1 MNEIG
6 SRRLGVH
13 NVAKTIE
20 LSKVFSCELVRIG
33 CLRVTGTT
41 WKFQKMGTNTQS
53 TGFEI
58 QGKNTVLRGCRT
70 ENCGRGFVDN
80 GEQNQYEDC
89 TAKRTTE
96 VENQNQKLG
105 AGLALAAILGG
116 AFYKWYTTPGKEVQS
131 DHK

>member
-58 QGKNTVLRGCRT
+58 QGKNTVLRGLPKLKIKTRSWPGSSCDSRW
-70 ENCGRGFVDN
+70 RILQVVH
-80 GEQNQYEDC
+80 YSR
-89 TAKRTTE
+89 KRSS
-96 VENQNQKLG
+96 K
-105 AGLALAAILGG
+105 
-116 AFYKWYTTPGKEVQS
+116 
-131 DHK
+131 